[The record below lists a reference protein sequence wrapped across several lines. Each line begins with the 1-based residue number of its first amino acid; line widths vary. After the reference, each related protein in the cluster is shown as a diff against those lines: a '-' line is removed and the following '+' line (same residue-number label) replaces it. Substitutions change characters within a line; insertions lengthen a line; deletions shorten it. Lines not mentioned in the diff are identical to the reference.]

1 MLLGRGAGNYYTCS
15 FWGNK
20 IELKPNCSFPL
31 DDCLLICQGKMTTG
45 VDNGT
50 ALSRF
55 FPSPDLNT
63 VVIQKVCNFYI
74 SDPVI
79 ADFAPINLML
89 KV

>member
-1 MLLGRGAGNYYTCS
+1 
-15 FWGNK
+15 
-20 IELKPNCSFPL
+20 
-31 DDCLLICQGKMTTG
+31 MTTG

>member
-1 MLLGRGAGNYYTCS
+1 
-15 FWGNK
+15 
-20 IELKPNCSFPL
+20 
-31 DDCLLICQGKMTTG
+31 MTTG

-79 ADFAPINLML
+79 VDFAPINLML